1 MSSHQPS
8 QHVAPMHFGY
18 PQYPQGAVVSNH
30 STSYPPHPTSAA
42 TNIHAASTAMHQ
54 QPPPAPAPKVYPE
67 VVNKVVQ
74 PAAPVVN
81 PIKPPEQPANS
92 LGSLS
97 PLAMDSAVGNVLRW
111 AGAVMSGLQ
120 EMQWKHIGY
129 ERFPDGCL
137 DTSRPL
143 YAMSNPNTT
152 IAEIIQLYSNETMAS
167 LQLLVKE
174 ADCYRQQAIKDA
186 MVIFAPDQETES
198 ATLHQNMTER
208 MTQPAVTST
217 STLKPETKVILL

>member
-1 MSSHQPS
+1 
-8 QHVAPMHFGY
+8 MHFGY
-18 PQYPQGAVVSNH
+18 PQYPQGAVVSSH
-30 STSYPPHPTSAA
+30 STSYPPHPTPPA
-42 TNIHAASTAMHQ
+42 TNIHATSTAMHQ
-54 QPPPAPAPKVYPE
+54 QPPPAPSPKVYPE
-67 VVNKVVQ
+67 VVNQVVQ
-74 PAAPVVN
+74 PAAPVAAIVN
-81 PIKPPEQPANS
+81 PSKASERPGNS
-92 LGSLS
+92 LTSLS

-143 YAMSNPNTT
+143 YAMTNPNTT

-198 ATLHQNMTER
+198 ATLHHNMTER
-208 MTQPAVTST
+208 ITQPAVNSTST
-217 STLKPETKVILL
+217 SKPETKVTYYYDLSIKSS